1 MINLIKSII
10 PRPIGY
16 LFREVYLFF
25 RGYLFYGNKIDCPL
39 CEHSFRKMIPGGF
52 DLEVNQRLK
61 VIGAGRRKN
70 VVCPACASSDRDRLL
85 YVFFE
90 NNKNLLSDLT
100 RVLHIAP
107 EPELSRYLSKK
118 VHTYYVSGM
127 KYHEGF
133 YYSRNVVLFDILNLP
148 FENSTFGLVV
158 CNHVLEHIE
167 NEKLALS
174 EIMRVLKPGGSAI
187 LQVPWS
193 PLLETTYEN
202 SNVTTKAD
210 REKYFGQFDHV
221 RLYGKDYPDRLR
233 QAGFEVNVSSFA
245 KLNISK
251 EYAVKIAI
259 NPDEIIFIASK
270 PLTNN
275 EI

>member
-1 MINLIKSII
+1 MINQLKTII
-10 PRPIGY
+10 PRPLGY
-16 LFREVYLFF
+16 LAREIYLFF
-25 RGYLFYGNKIDCPL
+25 RGYIYYGKTIYCPL
-39 CEHSFRKMIPGGF
+39 CGHSFRKMIPGGF
-52 DLEVNQRLK
+52 DLEVNQRFK

-85 YVFFE
+85 FAYFE
-90 NNKNLLSDLT
+90 QNQNLLTSET

-118 VHTYYVSGM
+118 VNSYYVSGM

-133 YYSRNVVLFDILNLP
+133 YYSRNVVLFDILHLP
-148 FENSTFGLVV
+148 FENNAFGLLV

-193 PLLETTYEN
+193 PLLEKTYEN
-202 SNVTTKAD
+202 SNVKTQAD

-221 RLYGKDYPDRLR
+221 RLYGKDYPKRLEN
-233 QAGFEVNVSSFA
+233 AGFEVKVSDFAKSNVS
-245 KLNISK
+245 KD
-251 EYAVKIAI
+251 YASRIAI
-259 NPDEIIFIASK
+259 NPDETIFVAYK
-270 PLTNN
+270 PVQND
-275 EI
+275 EM

>member
-1 MINLIKSII
+1 MINQIKSII

-16 LFREVYLFF
+16 LVREIYLFF
-25 RGYLFYGNKIDCPL
+25 RGYLYFGNKIYCPL
-39 CEHSFRKMIPGGF
+39 CGHSFRKMIPGGF
-52 DLEVNQRLK
+52 NLEVNQRLK

-85 YVFFE
+85 FAYFE
-90 NNKNLLSDLT
+90 NNQNLLTSET

-107 EPELSRYLSKK
+107 EPELSRYLSRK
-118 VHTYYVSGM
+118 VNSYYVSGM

-133 YYSRNVVLFDILNLP
+133 YYSRNVVLFDILQLP
-148 FENSTFGLVV
+148 FENNAFGLVV

-193 PLLETTYEN
+193 PLLDTTYEN
-202 SNVTTKAD
+202 SSVSTKAD

-221 RLYGKDYPDRLR
+221 RLYGKDYPNRL
-233 QAGFEVNVSSFA
+233 QLAGFEVNVSSFA
-245 KLNISK
+245 KSNLTK
-251 EYAVKIAI
+251 DDAVKIAI
-259 NPDEIIFIASK
+259 NPDEIIFVASK
-270 PLTNN
+270 PL
-275 EI
+275 